1 MTIAALFPH
10 GISELFQ
17 WKGLIAND
25 TIFEINKTVIMA
37 MVSTVICMYIFFVGS
52 RKKALVPT
60 GIQNFAEFGYETIE
74 QQIAVPV
81 IGDHPHGY
89 GKSWAP
95 FLTGTFFFIFFMNIW
110 STAPFIQ
117 FPATA
122 RIAIPMLLSLITWV
136 IFIAVGFKHQG
147 PLYIFKA
154 CLPPG
159 VPKPLYVLVFPIEL
173 VSKFLVRP
181 FSLTVRLFANMVA
194 GHVLIAVFA
203 LMSDQLLTSANNAKH
218 VWYQSIIAPLPF
230 LMLIFMTVFELLV
243 AVLQAYIFTT
253 LTAVFIGESASEE
266 H

>member
-17 WKGLIAND
+17 WKSIAFGD
-25 TIFEINKTVIMA
+25 TFYEINKTAIMA
-37 MVSTVICMYIFFVGS
+37 LVSTVICILVFFGGA

-60 GIQNFAEFGYETIE
+60 GLQNFAEFGYEAIE
-74 QQIAVPV
+74 EQIAVPV

-95 FLTGTFFFIFFMNIW
+95 FLTGTFFFIFFINIW
-110 STAPFIQ
+110 STVPFVQ
-117 FPATA
+117 FPATS

-147 PLYIFKA
+147 PLYVFKA

-159 VPKPLYVLVFPIEL
+159 VPKPLYLLVFPIEL

-194 GHVLIAVFA
+194 GHVLLAVFA
-203 LMSDQLLTSANNAKH
+203 LMTHELATSIDNDKWHA
-218 VWYQSIIAPLPF
+218 YQAIIAPLPF

-253 LTAVFIGESASEE
+253 LTAVFIGESASDE

>member
-1 MTIAALFPH
+1 MTLAALFPH
-10 GISELFQ
+10 GIGELFN
-17 WKGLIAND
+17 WKGIAGND
-25 TIFEINKTVIMA
+25 TFWEINKTAIMA
-37 MVSTVICMYIFFVGS
+37 LVSTLICVWLFFVGS
-52 RKKALVPT
+52 RKRALVPT
-60 GIQNFAEFGYETIE
+60 GMQNAAEMSYELIE

-95 FLTGTFFFIFFMNIW
+95 FLTGTFFFIFFINIW
-110 STAPFIQ
+110 STFPGIQ

-122 RIAIPMLLSLITWV
+122 RIAIPMFLSLITWLV
-136 IFIAVGFKHQG
+136 FIGVGFKHQG
-147 PLYIFKA
+147 PLYILKA
-154 CLPPG
+154 CKPSG
-159 VPKPLYVLVFPIEL
+159 VPAALLILVIPIEF

-194 GHVLIAVFA
+194 GHVLLSVFA
-203 LMSDQLLTSANNAKH
+203 IMTNELIAKH
-218 VWYQSIIAPLPF
+218 NSGIYQIPIGILPF
-230 LMLIFMTVFELLV
+230 LMLVFMTVFELLV

>member
-17 WKGLIAND
+17 WKGFVAND
-25 TIFEINKTVIMA
+25 TLFEINKTALMA
-37 MVSTVICMYIFFVGS
+37 LVSTVICIIVFFGGS
-52 RKKALVPT
+52 RKRALVPT
-60 GIQNFAEFGYETIE
+60 GLQNFAEFGYETIE

-110 STAPFIQ
+110 STVPGIQ

-122 RIAIPMLLSLITWV
+122 RIAIPLVLSLITWV
-136 IFIAVGFKHQG
+136 VFMAVGFKHQG

-154 CLPPG
+154 CLPSG
-159 VPKPLYVLVFPIEL
+159 VPKPLYILVFPIEL
-173 VSKFLVRP
+173 VSKFVVRP

-194 GHVLIAVFA
+194 GHVLLTVFGVMA
-203 LMSDQLLTSANNAKH
+203 HELVIKH
-218 VWYQSIIAPLPF
+218 NSGIYQVPIGVLPF